1 MINTDH
7 YAEAM
12 AKYVKDIKSLSAV
25 DTRLAFNGLLYI
37 GPHAHGDRRTLLDF
51 GLAEAG

>member
-12 AKYVKDIKSLSAV
+12 IKYVKDIKSLSVTDAK
-25 DTRLAFNGLLYI
+25 LAFNGLLYI

-51 GLAEAG
+51 GLAELG